1 MKLETQRLYIQDL
14 TLEDAPAMAGYRA
27 KEEVARYQSYKNY
40 NVAKALKRINECLD
54 HPFAFEPG
62 SYQLGIFLKETD
74 ELIGDIYINIAIN
87 DEISLGYTLDS
98 KYWRNGYMY
107 EGIKAFLE
115 YLHDEY
121 QVKVVYCMV
130 KLANIPSLN
139 LLKKLGF
146 EEYYRSHFRKVACY
160 IGRL

>member
-14 TLEDAPAMAGYRA
+14 SLDDAPAMAGYRA

-40 NVAKALKRINECLD
+40 NLAKAQKRIRECLEQ
-54 HPFAFEPG
+54 PFGYRAG
-62 SYQLGIFLKETD
+62 NYQLGIYLKDTD
-74 ELIGDIYINIAIN
+74 SLIGDIYINIAFN

-98 KYWRNGYMY
+98 EHWRNGYMF
-107 EGIKAFLE
+107 EVLQAFLG
-115 YLHDEY
+115 YLKEEFG
-121 QVKVVYCMV
+121 VRVVYCMV
-130 KLANIPSLN
+130 KLANVPSLK
-139 LLKKLGF
+139 LLEKLGF

>member
-1 MKLETQRLYIQDL
+1 MKLETQRLYIRDL
-14 TLEDAPAMAGYRA
+14 RLEDAPAMAGYRS

-40 NVAKALKRINECLD
+40 NLAKALKRIKECLD
-54 HPFAFEPG
+54 QPFDFRPG
-62 SYQLGIFLKETD
+62 TYQLGIYLKETD
-74 ELIGDIYINIAIN
+74 SLIGDIYINIAVN

-98 KYWRNGYMY
+98 DYWRNGYMY
-107 EGIKAFLE
+107 ECLQAFLL
-115 YLHDEY
+115 YLKEKF

-130 KLANIPSLN
+130 KLANVPSRK
-139 LLKKLGF
+139 LLEKLGF